1 MQRELTRLQKETK
14 TTFIYITH
22 DQEEALNMSDRI
34 VVLRDGNI
42 LQVGNPEAVYNNPK
56 NLFCCKFY
64 WRQEYNEGYDFGKEG

>member
-56 NLFCCKFY
+56 IFLLQIY
-64 WRQEYNEGYDFGKEG
+64 WR